1 MARQG
6 ALLELSRCPH
16 CNIDQPNLQSGTY
29 LSTTNF
35 RGNYERNWQFYVCS
49 RCGGVISAWS
59 AKGSPEIQQMYPAPM
74 QVDEAI
80 PSRAKEYLEQAITS
94 ISAPAGSVML
104 TSSAVDSMLKAKGL
118 AEGSLYSRINS
129 AVTSHLITSE
139 MATWAHEI
147 RLDANDQRHADDAA
161 SLPSEDD
168 AKRVIDFAQALGM
181 FLFVLPARVLRGIQ
195 GAHEK

>member
-1 MARQG
+1 MAKQG

-16 CNIDQPNLQSGTY
+16 CNIDRPNLKAGTH

-35 RGNYERNWQFYVCS
+35 RGTYERQWQFYVCS

-59 AKGSPEIQQMYPAPM
+59 ARGNSEIQKMYPEPVL
-74 QVDEAI
+74 VDEAI

-94 ISAPAGSVML
+94 LSAPAGSVML
-104 TSSAVDSMLKAKGL
+104 TASAVDSMLKAKGL
-118 AEGSLYSRINS
+118 TEGSLYSRINS

-139 MATWAHEI
+139 MATWAHEV
-147 RLDANDQRHADDAA
+147 RLDANDQRHADETAA
-161 SLPSEDD
+161 LPSEED

-181 FLFVLPARVLRGIQ
+181 FLFVLPARVQRGIQ
-195 GAHEK
+195 DAHGS